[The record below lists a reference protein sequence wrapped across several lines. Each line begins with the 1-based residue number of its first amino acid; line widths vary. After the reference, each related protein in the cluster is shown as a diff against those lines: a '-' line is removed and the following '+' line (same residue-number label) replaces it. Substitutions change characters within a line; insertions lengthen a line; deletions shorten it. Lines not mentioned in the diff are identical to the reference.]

1 MRKTLFLIL
10 LFFLL
15 SPVVYAWDD
24 SGTYD
29 LPNKYWRGPWD
40 FAVAK
45 PGNAESVFLDGV
57 TRFGF
62 KLTSF
67 IMPIFDAEKRIALPV
82 LKPFAELQSKF
93 VEYLNPQIVKDNSIP
108 NTAENPVS
116 AIFCSIDTTKEPHS
130 GEIRVDEPAEDVQIS
145 ENWEYA
151 PETAQAAYNLNSTN
165 LGLSQR
171 TPRYGKYNWYRP
183 TIVMNNADPMKF
195 CDYREDGI
203 AAEPIST
210 VITQLAGFT
219 SGTEVML
226 MPILSIIGY
235 DDDGNATFEEST
247 AREETRLTEEMNRGQ
262 VALEIGHVGDPTKK
276 EVEKSPFPETIRTAV
291 TRGWTFNFLPEI
303 QAAIKPVGNGL
314 TDYCYKVKWFPG
326 CAAIQSKSNLF
337 NNLKERTQQA
347 GCAVVPDGQDYN
359 ASIGSGDTALALEC
373 DTKPMKCPIDIIKEN
388 TQSPADSQCSL
399 SNVGAI
405 TKFMSTD
412 QLGAYGSGLSP
423 LAIKV
428 LETAA
433 DTYHVPASVLLMT
446 MLYEGTFNTNLH
458 TWDLTKDEN
467 IETYSN
473 CSNSE
478 PMPSCSNGNGSYG
491 AFGFRQTYWD
501 RYNTGDKNPYIGLD
515 LKVELEGF
523 DDILKNTTN
532 FSYCNFTDAAFMAA
546 RAIYEDYSHQMTTM
560 PDSCKT
566 ATYGDVPMLTEL
578 TRPSSCGDWSSKRAA
593 TTRYN
598 YTGGAT
604 AQVCIDPALDDSNS
618 VGDMAS
624 IVQ

>member
-62 KLTSF
+62 KLTDF

-93 VEYLNPQIVKDNSIP
+93 VEYLNPQVVTDNSIP

-116 AIFCSIDTTKEPHS
+116 AIFCSINTTKEPHS
-130 GEIRVDEPAEDVQIS
+130 GDIREDEPAEDVQIS

-151 PETAQAAYNLNSTN
+151 QETAQAAYNLNSTN

-291 TRGWTFNFLPEI
+291 TRGWTFNFLSEI

-373 DTKPMKCPIDIIKEN
+373 DTKPMKCPIDVIKEN
-388 TQSPADSQCSL
+388 AQASQCSANL
-399 SNVGAI
+399 AGLQSFGGTA
-405 TKFMSTD
+405 
-412 QLGAYGSGLSP
+412 LSP
-423 LAIKV
+423 LAVKV

-433 DTYHVPASVLLMT
+433 DAYHVPVSVLAGT
-446 MLYEGTFNTNLH
+446 MIHEGAFNTNLH
-458 TWDLTKDEN
+458 AWDFTNDAN
-467 IETYSN
+467 IEAYSN

-478 PMPSCSNGNGSYG
+478 PMPACSNGNGSYG
-491 AFGFRQTYWD
+491 PFGWRDARWLAYMNDPQ
-501 RYNTGDKNPYIGLD
+501 NPYVGKPGSVNVELAGLD
-515 LKVELEGF
+515 DV
-523 DDILKNTTN
+523 LKNLKT

-546 RAIYEDYSHQMTTM
+546 RAIFEDFSINMTSNTPAM
-560 PDSCKT
+560 CEAPPPYGNIPMYTDTIRPDSCDSWT
-566 ATYGDVPMLTEL
+566 AERV
-578 TRPSSCGDWSSKRAA
+578 A

-598 YTGGAT
+598 YSGGSSIGSCTAT
-604 AQVCIDPALDDSNS
+604 NPDGSREIGHMVDIWNALK
-618 VGDMAS
+618 
-624 IVQ
+624 